1 MSGEELIKL
10 YKELYQYVRS
20 LDTYEEVLEKVVWIV
35 LSDIVHT
42 LDLNYDISIYV
53 EENTNKVIVKD
64 TQCQKTIRKNKLK

>member
-1 MSGEELIKL
+1 MGTEELIKL

-35 LSDIVHT
+35 LSDIAHI

-53 EENTNKVIVKD
+53 EEHTNKVIVKD
-64 TQCQKTIRKNKLK
+64 NHAKR